1 MASPNTIENVLMDIF
16 ASELNVAVPDPETDL
31 IETGLINS
39 VTFVELV
46 MILEERFQVTV
57 PLDELELDQLRSVH
71 QIAAVVATLTDRH
84 DAAAA

>member
-1 MASPNTIENVLMDIF
+1 MTSPNSFETTLMNIF
-16 ASELNVAVPDPETDL
+16 ATDLNVAVPDPETDL

-57 PLDELELDQLRSVH
+57 PLDEMELDQLRTVDR
-71 QIAAVVATLTDRH
+71 IAALVADLARKPDT
-84 DAAAA
+84 AAA